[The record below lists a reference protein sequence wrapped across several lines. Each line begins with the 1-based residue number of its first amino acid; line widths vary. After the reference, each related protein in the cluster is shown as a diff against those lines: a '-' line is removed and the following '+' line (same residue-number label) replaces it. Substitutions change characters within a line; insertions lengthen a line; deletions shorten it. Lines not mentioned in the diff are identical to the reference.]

1 MRTRNYLFYLL
12 RDPCFSQV
20 VASVNMDTCAC
31 ESMREKIH
39 ARSRALAHSFTRS
52 MCAFSFVCHHS
63 LSRSG
68 PLSRFSALLARIP
81 LMGAFFSSMLNL
93 VFSVQRYYFY
103 TSAS

>member
-20 VASVNMDTCAC
+20 VASVNMSTWGS
-31 ESMREKIH
+31 ELLRVRIH
-39 ARSRALAHSFTRS
+39 TRSRSLAHSLVQCVRF
-52 MCAFSFVCHHS
+52 FVCLHRS

>member
-20 VASVNMDTCAC
+20 VASVNMSTWAC
-31 ESMREKIH
+31 QLLREKIH
-39 ARSRALAHSFTRS
+39 TRCRSFTHSLVTRLRALFCVHP
-52 MCAFSFVCHHS
+52 S